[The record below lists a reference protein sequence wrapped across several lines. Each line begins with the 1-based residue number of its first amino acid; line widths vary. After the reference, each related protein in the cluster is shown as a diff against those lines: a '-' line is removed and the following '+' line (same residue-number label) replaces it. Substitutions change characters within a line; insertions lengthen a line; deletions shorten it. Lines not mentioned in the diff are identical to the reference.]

1 MKNIFI
7 TLALLAATVAGA
19 QTNSVKGSA
28 EPSAS
33 ALTGT
38 ENVLVIQGGATKLS
52 SVAAINAA
60 PLNAVAATNAVLS
73 ALITANAATITTA
86 SNVLQTQIT
95 ANATTATTASNA
107 LQTLITANTARD
119 TATTNGLQTQITA
132 NATTAAA
139 ANLATSNSILGIANA
154 AAAQATATGV
164 TNGGNANFGNL
175 NFTPLII
182 GNVPA
187 TYFLN
192 LSGASFQS
200 ITYTNTNGNSNLQLT
215 NWAAGQSVTVFV
227 KNQTGS
233 PQTYGLPN
241 YFQTNVFNLTASANT
256 INSIPNG
263 RVIVFNFVVLSPS
276 QVYMSY
282 ANGY

>member
-86 SNVLQTQIT
+86 SNALQTQIT
-95 ANATTATTASNA
+95 ANVAANSSTSNT
-107 LQTLITANTARD
+107 LQALITANTTRD
-119 TATTNGLQTQITA
+119 TATSNSISATVTA

-139 ANLATSNSILGIANA
+139 ANLATYNAIQGIANA
-154 AAAQATATGV
+154 AAAQAAQTGV
-164 TNGGNANFGNL
+164 TNGGSGTFANVFYATSDLGKADASTAFTVNL
-175 NFTPLII
+175 AAGSLQLINFTNHSSSYL
-182 GNVPA
+182 
-187 TYFLN
+187 F
-192 LSGASFQS
+192 
-200 ITYTNTNGNSNLQLT
+200 LT
-215 NWAAGQSVTVFV
+215 NVASGQNVTLMI
-227 KNQTGS
+227 KNTGGANYGSYYPPNVIQISSGGNYLVIPSAKWGAFNFTVVGTNVICSAS
-233 PQTYGLPN
+233 PQQN
-241 YFQTNVFNLTASANT
+241 
-256 INSIPNG
+256 
-263 RVIVFNFVVLSPS
+263 
-276 QVYMSY
+276 
-282 ANGY
+282 

>member
-164 TNGGNANFGNL
+164 TNGGNGNFGNL

-192 LSGASFQS
+192 LSNASFQS